1 MWSSIASI
9 EVGVEMKK
17 RRAIGAGVAI
27 NVCFA
32 FLLPVVLV
40 SSAVFAETIKKKG
53 AFGTNVELKLIGKS
67 YVEALGGVSAESAL
81 DRAAEF
87 ARSIEGASV
96 QVLDGKAVKAKGKM
110 RCKMPWSFG
119 ATIDSE
125 FQFELDVK
133 GAGEKLA
140 IEFSHVLV
148 EPRHPDLPQGIE
160 KFAKACLDPSRDALM
175 KVIAR

>member
-1 MWSSIASI
+1 MRID
-9 EVGVEMKK
+9 VKK
-17 RRAIGAGVAI
+17 RRTVVMGVAM
-27 NVCFA
+27 NVLFA

-40 SSAVFAETIKKKG
+40 SSAVFAESIKKKG
-53 AFGTNVELKLIGKS
+53 AFGTTVELKLIEKS
-67 YVEALGGVSAESAL
+67 YVEDLGRVGLETALG
-81 DRAAEF
+81 RAAEF
-87 ARSIEGASV
+87 VRSIEGASV
-96 QVLDGKAVKAKGKM
+96 QVLEGKEVKATGKM

-133 GAGEKLA
+133 AAGEKIA
-140 IEFSHVLV
+140 IGFSRILV

-160 KFAKACLDPSRDALM
+160 KFTKACLDTSRDALM